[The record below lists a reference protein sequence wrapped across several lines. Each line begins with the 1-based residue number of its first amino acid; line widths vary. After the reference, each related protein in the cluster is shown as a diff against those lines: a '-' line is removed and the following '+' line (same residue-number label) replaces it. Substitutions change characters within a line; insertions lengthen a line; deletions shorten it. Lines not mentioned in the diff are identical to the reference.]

1 MATKSIPA
9 GSRHDDD
16 NPKTKSPSIP
26 CTTSTRSPSI
36 SSTEDSGMVPTSIS
50 VIHDTDLFGN
60 RGQMKYLR
68 TYEEEILSLALL
80 YISGT
85 PLLVSPLLCASI
97 EESANTMDKIML
109 PSDEIKKKHEPF
121 ISTPPEIMI
130 GIFKFLNPIDAVCFS
145 LMKFVLPKSTAFDMF
160 SFSNVVVVNSLI
172 IYISLRALAQ
182 SFIFNHHFRLVG
194 LRLNFLS
201 SLDQKIHVITVAPS
215 HFSRHIANCIFIW
228 KVLCH
233 RISFFAP
240 GRVKSSLVV
249 TLSNQGCVAN
259 AGEIIGDNLREAE
272 EWLRRTEPR
281 DVCSSGMSSRE
292 STGKIASER
301 SVDCSADFD
310 LSKDERSGY
319 QIWMFLWRLLVGL
332 GSFWV
337 GLIWWLAMEAFL
349 WYDLSLQYSDGFS
362 PSGVLGGKCLQQNL
376 LLRHSDGFGG
386 KGTRCESVYRLSQ
399 CGVSRG

>member
-9 GSRHDDD
+9 GSRHDDDD

-145 LMKFVLPKSTAFDMF
+145 LMNKFTHNIYLSEGTRPVLHFQPPLQIGRPETEFPVIPGPKNSCHHCCPVAFF
-160 SFSNVVVVNSLI
+160 PAHCELHFHLKSFMPSDLLFCAGACQKFTSCDPQQPRMCGKCGRDYRRQFERGRRMIETDRAEGRVFKWYEQPRINRENSE
-172 IYISLRALAQ
+172 REER
-182 SFIFNHHFRLVG
+182 RLQRR
-194 LRLNFLS
+194 LRLE
-201 SLDQKIHVITVAPS
+201 
-215 HFSRHIANCIFIW
+215 
-228 KVLCH
+228 
-233 RISFFAP
+233 
-240 GRVKSSLVV
+240 
-249 TLSNQGCVAN
+249 QG
-259 AGEIIGDNLREAE
+259 
-272 EWLRRTEPR
+272 
-281 DVCSSGMSSRE
+281 
-292 STGKIASER
+292 
-301 SVDCSADFD
+301 
-310 LSKDERSGY
+310 
-319 QIWMFLWRLLVGL
+319 
-332 GSFWV
+332 
-337 GLIWWLAMEAFL
+337 
-349 WYDLSLQYSDGFS
+349 
-362 PSGVLGGKCLQQNL
+362 
-376 LLRHSDGFGG
+376 
-386 KGTRCESVYRLSQ
+386 
-399 CGVSRG
+399 